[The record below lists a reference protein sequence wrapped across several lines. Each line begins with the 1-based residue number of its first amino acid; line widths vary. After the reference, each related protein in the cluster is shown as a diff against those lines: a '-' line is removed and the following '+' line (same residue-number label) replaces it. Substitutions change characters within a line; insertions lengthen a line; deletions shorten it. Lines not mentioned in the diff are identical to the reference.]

1 MAAGWHHFK
10 RIAHGFIPCSQ
21 SSSTCS
27 TALISP
33 WNLVEERIQ
42 SAQARICA
50 QCCGSWPVPI
60 NDRRVVDSQLALD
73 SAFAALFHEY
83 RESVYD
89 LSTTSTAFK
98 SWIVLGAQ
106 STI

>member
-1 MAAGWHHFK
+1 MAPFQENRSRFHSLLT
-10 RIAHGFIPCSQ
+10 I
-21 SSSTCS
+21 
-27 TALISP
+27 LINVFHCVNQP
-33 WNLVEERIQ
+33 LDVDCLLPAPILVEERIQ

-89 LSTTSTAFK
+89 LSITST
-98 SWIVLGAQ
+98 
-106 STI
+106 